1 MKMTIETLEQF
12 RGMKSECDMITA
24 EIESLYDTRKSPN
37 GRPDAGHGSVPGNPT
52 EHAVMDQIQP
62 LQAILEAK
70 HSEMMK
76 QLSSVE
82 TWLESVSDAQIRAL
96 IRCYYILGKTW
107 KATSIKIYG
116 YPCPQRAHQKVH
128 RFFGSDEKI

>member
-1 MKMTIETLEQF
+1 MTIETLEQF
-12 RGMKSECDMITA
+12 RGMKAECDMIQA
-24 EIESLYDTRKSPN
+24 EIETLYNPVASPN
-37 GRPDAGHGSVPGNPT
+37 GRTEQGHGTQPGNPT
-52 EHAVMDQIQP
+52 E
-62 LQAILEAK
+62 QAAFRIIERERVLEQKQA
-70 HSEMMK
+70 EMM
-76 QLSSVE
+76 QNLSDIE

>member
-24 EIESLYDTRKSPN
+24 EIESLYNPVASPN
-37 GRPDAGHGSVPGNPT
+37 GRIDAGHGSMPGNPT
-52 EHAVMDQIQP
+52 ERAAMRVMDRKRY
-62 LQAILEAK
+62 LEAK
-70 HSEMMK
+70 QAEMM
-76 QLSSVE
+76 QNLSDIE